1 MPGKERHL
9 IRTILRNFVDS
20 ITPNNR
26 KPKLIGEDYYGT
38 KYYEMQNAVN
48 TSKQKP
54 ARYFEPVN
62 KNDFEQNVPA
72 EWEAWLRFR
81 RKEPPTVE
89 EVEANYKLQ
98 LLKKERAA
106 QLEATYSEKK
116 QLDVPAKDDEKS
128 FPVYEE
134 YKNFGKDYK
143 VKY

>member
-9 IRTILRNFVDS
+9 LRTIFRNFIDS
-20 ITPNNR
+20 ITPNIR
-26 KPKLIGEDYYGT
+26 KPKLVGEDYYGT
-38 KYYEMQNAVN
+38 KYYEMANARN
-48 TSKQKP
+48 TSRQKP

-62 KNDFEQNVPA
+62 KDDFEQEMPA

-81 RKEPPTVE
+81 RKDPPTVE

-98 LLKKERAA
+98 MLKKEKAA
-106 QLEATYSEKK
+106 QLEETYSATKK
-116 QLDVPAKDDEKS
+116 LDVPAKEDEKS